1 MSAVPFCSGLT
12 QLKNPIDINSRKYQ
26 TISQYKKRTFCPLL
40 LNVRFSHE
48 SLGNCGVTAFCQQL
62 LIEIW
67 MDINSNAGV
76 TKQRMQHRGAVREQR
91 QVLGE
96 TQSGLCVHDRAAG
109 ETAVSGGE
117 QISV

>member
-76 TKQRMQHRGAVREQR
+76 TKQRMQHRGAVKENNVSFWGRHRVGCVCMTGQ
-91 QVLGE
+91 LGK
-96 TQSGLCVHDRAAG
+96 Q
-109 ETAVSGGE
+109 
-117 QISV
+117 Q